1 MARNPHSQEHLLT
14 PSLWKGVPGQRV
26 YSLRIIESL
35 LLFPKSP
42 LLCFKEQKVGVGVSR
57 NRKQHGRLE
66 SSWAKIARN
75 PQVCCVTLGKSSPF
89 SGLQSPHFVI
99 KRLDQVSSKFPPL
112 AIIL

>member
-26 YSLRIIESL
+26 YSLRVIESL

-42 LLCFKEQKVGVGVSR
+42 QLCFKEQKVGVGVSR
-57 NRKQHGRLE
+57 NGKQHGSLE

-75 PQVCCVTLGKSSPF
+75 PQVCSVTLGKSSPF

-99 KRLDQVSSKFPPL
+99 KRLDQVNSKFLPL